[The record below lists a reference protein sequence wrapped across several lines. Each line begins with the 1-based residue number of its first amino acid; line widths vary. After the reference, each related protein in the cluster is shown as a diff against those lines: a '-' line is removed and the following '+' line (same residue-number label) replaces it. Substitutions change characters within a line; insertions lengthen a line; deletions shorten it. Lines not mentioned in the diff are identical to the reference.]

1 VKCRSRQEKTM
12 FKPMRSADG
21 RKDTKRDPRK
31 KLKDG
36 PRKKRVFKKK
46 PCKFCMEKVES
57 IDYLDYQRFQ
67 RFLTERGKI
76 TPSRI
81 SGSCAKHQRMLA
93 RAVKKA
99 RVMALVPFV
108 AE

>member
-1 VKCRSRQEKTM
+1 M
-12 FKPMRSADG
+12 FKPMRPMGG
-21 RKDTKRDPRK
+21 RKDDKKDPRK

-36 PRKKRVFKKK
+36 PRKKRVYKKK
-46 PCKFCMEKVES
+46 PCKFCMEKITS
-57 IDYLDYQRFQ
+57 LDYLEYQKFQ

-76 TPSRI
+76 MPSRI